1 MRKSSAT
8 SVLSTVLAAAL
19 ATPLVALAAAPAQA
33 AASTQAAAA
42 LACELHLGPTTKSGS
57 TIVGFG
63 SQSQDCGTSGTST
76 LVIQRSRWYGWQDL
90 ANTTVTGRGY
100 DAYVRY
106 NCSGTGTHTYR
117 TIHVGRT
124 IGGSPAFKESNHL
137 RVSC

>member
-8 SVLSTVLAAAL
+8 GILSTVLTAAL
-19 ATPLVALAAAPAQA
+19 ATPLVALAATPAQA
-33 AASTQAAAA
+33 TASIQMGAA
-42 LACELHLGPTTKSGS
+42 LACELHVGRTSKSGS

-76 LVIQRSRWYGWQDL
+76 LVIQRSRWYGWEDL

-106 NCSGTGTHTYR
+106 NCTGTGTHTYR

-124 IGGSPAFKESNHL
+124 VGGSPAFKESNHL